1 MAKNDP
7 AKFKEIMVRWPT
19 DRLEELE
26 TVSKSLGI
34 RPTFFLK
41 VEGMK
46 ALNALKLKKAA

>member
-7 AKFKEIMVRWPT
+7 AKFKEIMVRWPM
-19 DRLEELE
+19 DRLDELE
-26 TVSKSLGI
+26 AASKALGI

-46 ALNALKLKKAA
+46 ALNNLQLKKAA

>member
-7 AKFKEIMVRWPT
+7 TKFKEIMVRWPV
-19 DRLEELE
+19 DRLDELE
-26 TVSKSLGI
+26 AASKSLGI

-46 ALNALKLKKAA
+46 ALNALNPKAAA

>member
-7 AKFKEIMVRWPT
+7 AKFKEIMVRFPA
-19 DRLEELE
+19 DRYPELEEQ
-26 TVSKSLGI
+26 SKALGI